1 VKASMESPTQPRA
14 ISSRS
19 ELVAGQE
26 IAENEK
32 SRTGH
37 LLAKGRLPME

>member
-1 VKASMESPTQPRA
+1 MESPTQPRA

-19 ELVAGQE
+19 ELIAGQE

-32 SRTGH
+32 SRAGH
-37 LLAKGRLPME
+37 IPANARLPME